1 MQRSLPRVAVRLAAL
16 ALAATPIIAAATPAH
31 ASEIGSCSD
40 AYQVGS
46 TTVVPDERGQ
56 SAMSIKQYW
65 SPSCRQNFAY
75 AFVWQSFRN
84 SHSGTWTVSVGEGW
98 VHSPGVETSE
108 GTRIYNDTRQAE
120 FWSYGFAGSGK
131 CTYADAALFWGNYVS
146 DSRTDQRCG

>member
-31 ASEIGSCSD
+31 ASEIGACSD

-46 TTVVPDERGQ
+46 TKVVPDEHGQ

-84 SHSGTWTVSVGEGW
+84 SHSGTWTVSVGEAW
-98 VHSPGVETSE
+98 VGGDSPGERVF
-108 GTRIYNDTRQAE
+108 YDTRQAE
-120 FWSYGFAGSGK
+120 FWSSGFAGGGK
-131 CTYADAALFWGNYVS
+131 CTYAGAALFYGSSPTYVS
-146 DSRTDQRCG
+146 DGHTDQRCG